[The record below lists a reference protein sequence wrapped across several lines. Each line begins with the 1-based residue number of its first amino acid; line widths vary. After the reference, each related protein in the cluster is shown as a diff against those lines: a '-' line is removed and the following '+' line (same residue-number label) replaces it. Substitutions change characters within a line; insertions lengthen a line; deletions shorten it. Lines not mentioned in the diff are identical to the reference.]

1 MHSLKARRGDW
12 KTEFHAVCKHDFREN
27 ECYLVGC
34 GKARSMSSATVSA
47 QGVGL
52 GTWRKEA
59 TTETVAMGPRE
70 PVLPWQALGPM
81 PGSCL
86 TSPTSSVGKVCGQS
100 RKDQIWDNVNL
111 TVNRSCD

>member
-1 MHSLKARRGDW
+1 M
-12 KTEFHAVCKHDFREN
+12 CKHEFREN

-34 GKARSMSSATVSA
+34 GKARSMSSATVPA

-59 TTETVAMGPRE
+59 TTEMVALEPRE
-70 PVLPWQALGPM
+70 PVLPWQALGSPCLE
-81 PGSCL
+81 GCL
-86 TSPTSSVGKVCGQS
+86 TSPTSSVHVEDRKVCGQS